1 MNLKSIVIIFFIAII
16 IYPINSCNKSGELKN
31 PFKKKY
37 KPEVPYAMLPPEDE
51 MPEVSQAFIRT
62 KKREINHFFI
72 NNFGNKF
79 ENVSFLVAKN
89 GKIIYEK
96 YEGYANKE
104 KNILNS
110 PETPLHIA
118 SVTKVF
124 TASAILKLIDAKKIG
139 LDDSFSKY
147 FPEFPHTDVTIR
159 TLLNHRS
166 GLKKYNYFCD
176 KDEVWGRSKMLTN
189 KDLLTVF
196 ATKNIAKDY
205 KNDVHFSYNNTNYVL
220 LALLIEKITGMPYRE
235 AMKKIIFEPL
245 EMKNTFVADETIP
258 DSILTPSYKGNYNK
272 FPVDFLD
279 HTCGDK
285 NIYSTPRDLLKFDNA
300 RNAPHFLSKKLL
312 KEVYT
317 GYSYEKK
324 GIKNY
329 GLGIRMRE
337 WETGQKLYYHNGW
350 WHGNT
355 ASYTTLQKEKVVII
369 ALSNKF
375 TRQTFQMKRLSA
387 LFGDYPFPLNDT
399 IIKEE

>member
-1 MNLKSIVIIFFIAII
+1 MNYKSITLTLFLTTILLFVG
-16 IYPINSCNKSGELKN
+16 CNESGKLKN
-31 PFKKKY
+31 PFNKKY
-37 KPEVPYAMLPPEDE
+37 KPQVAYAMLPSDE
-51 MPEVSQAFIRT
+51 KLPKVSRAYVKV
-62 KKREINHFFI
+62 KKREIENFFI

-89 GKIIYEK
+89 GKIIYER

-110 PETPLHIA
+110 PETSLHIA
-118 SVTKVF
+118 SITKVF
-124 TASAILKLIDAKKIG
+124 TASAILKLVEAHKIN

-147 FPEFPHTDVTIR
+147 FPEFPFTDVTIR

-176 KDEVWGRSKMLTN
+176 NAQIWGRDKMLTN
-189 KDLLTVF
+189 KDLLNVMVS
-196 ATKNIAKDY
+196 KNIPKDY
-205 KNDVHFSYNNTNYVL
+205 PNDVHFSYNNTNYAL

-245 EMKNTFVADETIP
+245 DMKNTFVADETVA
-258 DSILTPSYKGNYNK
+258 DSILTPSYKGNYIK
-272 FPVDFLD
+272 YPVDFLD
-279 HTCGDK
+279 HVYGDK

-300 RNAPHFLSKKLL
+300 RNSSHFLPKKLL
-312 KEVYT
+312 AEVYK

-337 WETGQKLYYHNGW
+337 WETGQKLFYHNGW

-355 ASYTTLQKEKVVII
+355 ASYTTLQKEHVAII

-387 LFGDYPFPLNDT
+387 LFGDYPFSLTDT
-399 IIKEE
+399 IVKEE

>member
-1 MNLKSIVIIFFIAII
+1 MKCTSVKILFSLILFWAAV
-16 IYPINSCNKSGELKN
+16 SCNNSGKIDN

-37 KPEVPYAMLPPEDE
+37 KPEVPYAM
-51 MPEVSQAFIRT
+51 MPSEEKQTKVSHAYIKVKR
-62 KKREINHFFI
+62 REIDNFFI
-72 NNFGNKF
+72 NNFGNEF
-79 ENVSFLVAKN
+79 ENISFLVAKN

-104 KNILNS
+104 KNLLNS

-118 SVTKVF
+118 SITKVF
-124 TASAILKLIDAKKIG
+124 TASVILKLVDAGKIG

-147 FPEFPHTDVTIR
+147 FPEFPFTDVTIR

-176 KDEVWGRSKMLTN
+176 KAEIWGRDKMLTN
-189 KDLLTVF
+189 KDLLQVMIS
-196 ATKNIAKDY
+196 KNIPKDY
-205 KNDVHFSYNNTNYVL
+205 PNDVHFSYNNTNYAL
-220 LALLIEKITGMPYRE
+220 LALLIEKVTGMPYRE

-245 EMKNTFVADETIP
+245 EMKNTFVADETVA
-258 DSILTPSYKGNYNK
+258 DSILTPSYKGNYMK
-272 FPVDFLD
+272 YAVDFLD
-279 HTCGDK
+279 HVYGDK

-300 RNAPHFLSKKLL
+300 RNSSTFLSKKLL
-312 KEVYT
+312 AEVYK
-317 GYSYEKK
+317 GYSYEKR

-355 ASYTTLQKEKVVII
+355 ASYTTLQKEGVVII

-375 TRQTFQMKRLSA
+375 TRKTFQMKRLSA

-399 IIKEE
+399 TAVKEE